1 MNKSINIVFLKPNKK
16 ADFGYLYIRTIEN
29 RIVRKKSLKI
39 KLSLLDY
46 DKYFNSQKQQFRKNK
61 NFKYAEY
68 FNEIIIKNLKEIS
81 VYNNLQFIP
90 NEKKSF
96 ISYWRNNIK
105 NTVNHGTRIKNE
117 VVLNKLLKFLKSR
130 NNQDLLFIEI
140 TPFFLD
146 DLQNYLRT
154 NSDPKIL
161 SVNTAIHYL
170 KIIKSIVN
178 KAQKDDYYVF
188 LKNPFHSL
196 KIKQK
201 QVKKPILNE
210 LELNKLLNT
219 EILDKKIDINRN
231 IFLFQIF
238 SNGMRISDTLL
249 TRFSNIKNG
258 RLEYK
263 MFKTGS
269 FISIPLNL
277 NMALIIGELS
287 IKMPNYVD
295 FLLKQEI
302 EFRDE
307 EGKIHSIKI
316 KILRRLI
323 ESLKTPKITYN
334 PSVNLYV
341 REINEKLEDNIGRLF
356 NYKGHKILKSNTKL
370 IELIDLEHK
379 LQSQIDS
386 LYINAVIKKID
397 EIKKNNGDEFLFP
410 VMDSTKFKNLKN
422 NNLTEKQYK
431 YVKHKTI
438 VYNRNL
444 NKIRKLCSI
453 ETPISSHVARSTFT
467 NLILKMDGVNIYDI
481 SLALGHSDIKITENY
496 LRSGF
501 TLEKLDGL
509 STNLSDRFR
518 KS

>member
-1 MNKSINIVFLKPNKK
+1 
-16 ADFGYLYIRTIEN
+16 
-29 RIVRKKSLKI
+29 
-39 KLSLLDY
+39 
-46 DKYFNSQKQQFRKNK
+46 
-61 NFKYAEY
+61 
-68 FNEIIIKNLKEIS
+68 
-81 VYNNLQFIP
+81 
-90 NEKKSF
+90 
-96 ISYWRNNIK
+96 
-105 NTVNHGTRIKNE
+105 
-117 VVLNKLLKFLKSR
+117 
-130 NNQDLLFIEI
+130 
-140 TPFFLD
+140 
-146 DLQNYLRT
+146 
-154 NSDPKIL
+154 
-161 SVNTAIHYL
+161 
-170 KIIKSIVN
+170 
-178 KAQKDDYYVF
+178 
-188 LKNPFHSL
+188 
-196 KIKQK
+196 
-201 QVKKPILNE
+201 
-210 LELNKLLNT
+210 
-219 EILDKKIDINRN
+219 
-231 IFLFQIF
+231 
-238 SNGMRISDTLL
+238 
-249 TRFSNIKNG
+249 
-258 RLEYK
+258 
-263 MFKTGS
+263 
-269 FISIPLNL
+269 
-277 NMALIIGELS
+277 
-287 IKMPNYVD
+287 MPNYVD

-334 PSVNLYV
+334 HLVNLYA
-341 REINEKLEDNIGRLF
+341 REINEKLENNIGRLF
-356 NYKGHKILKSNTKL
+356 EYKGHKILKSNTKL
-370 IELIDLEHK
+370 IELIDLENK

-422 NNLTEKQYK
+422 NNLTEIQYK
-431 YVKHKTI
+431 YLKHKTI

-453 ETPISSHVARSTFT
+453 ETPISSHVSRSTFT